1 MVEFGVGDRA
11 SRCPN
16 GLSIHANHEA
26 DQCLGV
32 GERLQ
37 PRVSEGQR
45 RHGPGRFPG
54 HFLAG
59 VFSSPAGAPDRA
71 GVCAAVCLF
80 PGAQANRARARAEAV
95 AAVRA
100 RRRAG
105 AARLADGG
113 ERTGGHAARQPV
125 PADGTPGS
133 GNSDLRCHVVG
144 RARAA
149 HAAALGKTGDRPPRL
164 PDAHRCCGRVSTPPH
179 DARRPADVRRNPCK
193 EPPSASP
200 LPDTQS
206 WGKPGT
212 DPRAFPTLT
221 GVAGACQPLHTTP
234 AGPARRSAKPLRRA
248 RRRCS
253 PIRAEGVSGLV
264 EQTGSGATCVRLACT
279 RCVDEASAFT
289 DASPRDF
296 ASTIAVSPRPT
307 TRKTRTIVAPTS
319 ASPTWRTTPASNGR
333 ATPPHQAGGRRRARD
348 GDRHQLTLRRR
359 DPGHRAAGQR
369 PDGRRVLRGGN
380 SAAHR
385 GESTEAGDGDEHG
398 EPARGMRSR
407 HPPLL
412 APGAPGRTRPVP
424 GGGPRESGTGRTGRP
439 RCRRACLQRRWGQP
453 QEVHDDR
460 SPRPRPGTGSTCRHC
475 TFRIAMQPSGRRERM
490 PPSPCARLAPSPRS
504 SRSQPPPL
512 GRSGSAPRQASPTPR
527 GGTRCCSRP
536 WSGSRSSASRRGPGD
551 RDPQVTRSGD
561 RRQRRS
567 PARADLRA
575 TWQPPMRS
583 R

>member
-212 DPRAFPTLT
+212 HPAPSQRSQVLRARVNPSTRRPPPR
-221 GVAGACQPLHTTP
+221 
-234 AGPARRSAKPLRRA
+234 RRSAKPLRRA

-264 EQTGSGATCVRLACT
+264 EQTGSGATCVRLRA
-279 RCVDEASAFT
+279 RG
-289 DASPRDF
+289 
-296 ASTIAVSPRPT
+296 ASTRRVPSPTRRRGSSRARSPCHHGPRP
-307 TRKTRTIVAPTS
+307 
-319 ASPTWRTTPASNGR
+319 
-333 ATPPHQAGGRRRARD
+333 GRRGRSW
-348 GDRHQLTLRRR
+348 LRRR
-359 DPGHRAAGQR
+359 PRR
-369 PDGRRVLRGGN
+369 PDAPHRRRT
-380 SAAHR
+380 AAR
-385 GESTEAGDGDEHG
+385 
-398 EPARGMRSR
+398 PR
-407 HPPLL
+407 H
-412 APGAPGRTRPVP
+412 TRPEAAV
-424 GGGPRESGTGRTGRP
+424 GRGT
-439 RCRRACLQRRWGQP
+439 A
-453 QEVHDDR
+453 
-460 SPRPRPGTGSTCRHC
+460 
-475 TFRIAMQPSGRRERM
+475 IATS
-490 PPSPCARLAPSPRS
+490 
-504 SRSQPPPL
+504 
-512 GRSGSAPRQASPTPR
+512 
-527 GGTRCCSRP
+527 
-536 WSGSRSSASRRGPGD
+536 
-551 RDPQVTRSGD
+551 
-561 RRQRRS
+561 
-567 PARADLRA
+567 
-575 TWQPPMRS
+575 
-583 R
+583 